1 MATSGLYVEL
11 TQGVA
16 HTTCSVDVG
25 CCLHCHT
32 WIDCPADVDEC
43 TEREDEELSCDHY
56 CHNYI
61 GGYYCSCR
69 FGYLLHTDNRTCR
82 GGPRDDTVYHHFV
95 PCFPIR
101 LGEARRRDR
110 YGVGTIRNEARELCL
125 RYHMDEG
132 GEMPTG
138 REVQVQ
144 VLKRPHLRSP
154 SL

>member
-1 MATSGLYVEL
+1 MENMATSGLYVKL
-11 TQGVA
+11 TQRVA

-25 CCLHCHT
+25 CCFHSHA
-32 WIDCPADVDEC
+32 WIGCPADVDEC

-82 GGPRDDTVYHHFV
+82 GGPRDATVYHHFV

-110 YGVGTIRNEARELCL
+110 YGVGTL
-125 RYHMDEG
+125 
-132 GEMPTG
+132 EMKPESSASGTTWTK
-138 REVQVQ
+138 
-144 VLKRPHLRSP
+144 VLKCPLAGKSKFRFSKDHI
-154 SL
+154 